1 MLELEFYQFQ
11 DDMKL
16 KIRVSFLNS
25 SLFYPS
31 PSQIKK
37 WDKVYLKYRKPSHD
51 VVFWEKEHLQSLYYY
66 ATKGLKYNIEFMKPV
81 PLANASSL
89 AACILDRKYKVETQ
103 MHWKRKDTGQTY
115 LKWKFMVGKTLEWG
129 SVHIHV
135 DYPEFPESSDTSVQ
149 LDEIPEF
156 DKRKAYLFLKEH
168 PKMMKRYEQVVPIRM
183 NATKFFELYYK
194 DLFNVAFFRR
204 DVFSVHRQAAMLRA
218 NPVLQKAY
226 KKYVVNGTITHSD
239 FFRFAI
245 SRNRVD
251 EGVDEQQLGD
261 LKMDQLFEELK
272 EEQKKHYQTSIGFR
286 LINADTAFDLRLME
300 GERRKDGYG
309 IQDNNLPYDI
319 DIENPE
325 KKLYQSGSNILR
337 QINRRSDR
345 LLNPSQ
351 CDL

>member
-11 DDMKL
+11 DGMEI

-25 SLFYPS
+25 SLFYPTE
-31 PSQIKK
+31 SQKRK
-37 WDKVYLKYRKPSHD
+37 WDQLYLKYRRPEN
-51 VVFWEKEHLQSLYYY
+51 VMFWEKEHLQSLYYY
-66 ATKGLKYNIEFMKPV
+66 VTRGLKYDIELMKPV
-81 PLANASSL
+81 FLANASNF
-89 AACILDRKYKVETQ
+89 ATCILDKKYKVDTQ

-129 SVHIHV
+129 SVHIHA
-135 DYPEFPESSDTSVQ
+135 DYPKFPESSNTSVQ

-156 DKRKAYLFLKEH
+156 DKQKAYQFLKEH
-168 PKMMKRYEQVVPIRM
+168 PNMMTRFAQVVPMRM

-194 DLFNVAFFRR
+194 DLFNIAYSRK
-204 DVFSVHRQAAMLRA
+204 DVLSVHRQAVMLRA

-226 KKYVVNGTITHSD
+226 KEYVPSVVSHSD

-245 SRNRVD
+245 SRKRVD

-272 EEQKKHYQTSIGFR
+272 KKQKKHYQTSVDCR
-286 LINADTAFDLRLME
+286 LTNTDVAFDLRQTQE
-300 GERRKDGYG
+300 ERRQDGYG
-309 IQDNNLPYDI
+309 IRDNDLVYDI

-325 KKLYQSGSNILR
+325 KKLHQSGSNILR

-351 CDL
+351 V